1 MATNNNSNGG
11 RYDARKY
18 VAELLGTMALVFFGC
33 GAAVLAGKYIGFLG
47 ISFAFGMVVLV
58 MVYAI
63 GPISGCHINPAI
75 TIAMLL
81 ARKISVK
88 DGVIYIIVQ
97 CIGAILGA
105 EMLLWIALGMPGYK
119 VGLNGLGQNGFDAF
133 SPGLFTL
140 QAGLVAEVTLT
151 FFFLLAIFG
160 ATSKQAPKGFAG
172 VGIGFTLFI
181 VHLVGIPVT
190 GTSVNPARSLGP
202 ALILAVNG
210 SGDALNQLWLFW
222 LAPIIGAV
230 LAAAVWVLV
239 LSPDET
245 QPAAPEPPR
254 KIKMKGAPMKPT
266 PKERPAAEE
275 RPKAKDEDEGEDEE
289 EEDLEDKEEEEDLD
303 DDKEDK
309 DEEEEDLEDEDEEEE
324 VKAKEKPKKK
334 R

>member
-1 MATNNNSNGG
+1 
-11 RYDARKY
+11 
-18 VAELLGTMALVFFGC
+18 
-33 GAAVLAGKYIGFLG
+33 
-47 ISFAFGMVVLV
+47 
-58 MVYAI
+58 
-63 GPISGCHINPAI
+63 
-75 TIAMLL
+75 
-81 ARKISVK
+81 
-88 DGVIYIIVQ
+88 
-97 CIGAILGA
+97 
-105 EMLLWIALGMPGYK
+105 
-119 VGLNGLGQNGFDAF
+119 
-133 SPGLFTL
+133 
-140 QAGLVAEVTLT
+140 
-151 FFFLLAIFG
+151 
-160 ATSKQAPKGFAG
+160 
-172 VGIGFTLFI
+172 